1 MEESE
6 IALVVAL
13 SPIPFGLI
21 AAYRFYKATFMDI
34 ALKRGAAL
42 LVLFRA
48 RGGLRAARRA
58 AREPGARARVE
69 RHSAMGLLHDR
80 LAVALRALPAL
91 ARSNL

>member
-42 LVLFRA
+42 IVLFA
-48 RGGLRAARRA
+48 LAAVYRRL
-58 AREPGARARVE
+58 V
-69 RHSAMGLLHDR
+69 
-80 LAVALRALPAL
+80 ALPASL
-91 ARSNL
+91 ALGRVSNDTLRWVFTRPSGCGSTLPPRSNL